1 MNRSTGRMSNSESV
15 ALLPE
20 SAGEAA
26 QNSNRSRS
34 RKRSAVWQYFEEL
47 PNEGKAIC
55 IHCGS
60 KFAYHKGIGISHLQ
74 NHIRTSCKELPP
86 DIDRNSIF
94 PKSVSSLDV
103 RNFVLDPKLVRDF
116 MTKFWIT
123 GNIAFRKIEN
133 VFFKR
138 MMRLD
143 HPSLEV
149 HGKHS
154 RMIACQFTKKREKRL

>member
-1 MNRSTGRMSNSESV
+1 MNRSSERMSNSESV
-15 ALLPE
+15 ALLPDE

-26 QNSNRSRS
+26 QNSNRTRS
-34 RKRSAVWQYFEEL
+34 RKRSAVWQFFEEL

-60 KFAYHKGIGISHLQ
+60 KFSYHKGIGISHLQ
-74 NHIRTSCKELPP
+74 NHIRSSCKELPS

-94 PKSVSSLDV
+94 PKSVSSIDV
-103 RNFVLDPKLVRDF
+103 RNFVLVRDF

-133 VFFKR
+133 DFFKR
-138 MMRLD
+138 MMRSA

-149 HGKHS
+149 HG
-154 RMIACQFTKKREKRL
+154 R